1 MTTLFL
7 PQDLVISEVNDNEV
21 ILYRAADEVVKR
33 IAGLPSRAIVVTYE
47 EQAPEVKSALR
58 DRDWLVLVAFGKGF
72 EHRPPNIFSVD
83 GEKLSAYTLYLLV
96 QLIEVIDSLRDEVI
110 GNYHIGVDLSSEK
123 DPQRL
128 WDKILSFTRRAT
140 RAEAGTLYLMS
151 RDRKSIFFVRS
162 QNEKL
167 NRVDIERRE
176 IPFNRRSLVGF
187 VCATG
192 ETLNIPD
199 AYALPDDAPYSFNK
213 QIDIM
218 LGYRTH
224 SVLTAPMKTPR
235 GDVIGAVQLLNKHE
249 VQSGYLPF
257 SKYDELL
264 LQSLASLSAVTVENN
279 RLYEEIRG
287 LFDSLVV
294 SSVKAIEQR
303 DPATKGH
310 SVRVSCMMRK
320 TLELLAAGDKDAFSD
335 DLLRGAEIASMLHD
349 FGKVGIRENIL
360 TKANKLHA
368 DDRERVLWRTRYLR
382 ERLAHETTKG
392 NDHRADIDLI
402 DRFLARLDAIN
413 TPAPLT
419 DGDRAIIAETAA
431 CRLHLDGTEIPLL
444 TEQEHRYL
452 SIERGNLT
460 AEERAEMEQHAVKSW
475 EILKAMQWPWEL
487 SQVPDHVLDHHEK
500 LDGSGYPHRKKGND
514 LGVVERILSLVDMY
528 DALTAADRS
537 YKKAI
542 PRDVALRI
550 LGDEVAAGKLDRRIF
565 EVFRDHIDDIDA
577 FVKEKLQQ
585 HSGEAH

>member
-21 ILYRAADEVVKR
+21 ILYRTADEVVGR

-151 RDRKSIFFVRS
+151 RDRKSIFFIRS

-249 VQSGYLPF
+249 IQSGYLPF

-320 TLELLAAGDKDAFSD
+320 TLELLAAGDKDDFSD

-368 DDRERVLWRTRYLR
+368 DDRERVFWRTRYLR

-392 NDHRADIDLI
+392 HDHRKDIELI

-413 TPAPLT
+413 TPAPLS
-419 DGDRAIIAETAA
+419 DSDREILAETAA
-431 CRLHLDGTEIPLL
+431 RRLHLDGEELPVITV
-444 TEQEHRYL
+444 QEHRYL

-460 AEERAEMEQHAVKSW
+460 PEERTEMEQHAVKSW

-487 SQVPDHVLDHHEK
+487 SQVPDHVL
-500 LDGSGYPHRKKGND
+500 
-514 LGVVERILSLVDMY
+514 
-528 DALTAADRS
+528 
-537 YKKAI
+537 
-542 PRDVALRI
+542 
-550 LGDEVAAGKLDRRIF
+550 
-565 EVFRDHIDDIDA
+565 
-577 FVKEKLQQ
+577 
-585 HSGEAH
+585 